1 MQSIRTR
8 QALTALALML
18 ALPAAAQQAPAPAA
32 EAPAA
37 PAAEAPAVGAA
48 PDATA
53 APAKPEVMEI
63 VKDTFGDW
71 QVRCAP
77 DGNQCM
83 MYQLAL
89 DNAKNPVAEVSILK
103 LPDTAEA
110 DAGVTVVTP
119 LGTLLTAGVAI
130 QVDTGDTQRYPFAWC
145 SQVGCFARF
154 GLTKPAI
161 DAMKRG
167 KSGKI
172 SLVSV
177 GRPEAPVVLALSLSG
192 FTAAFESLQPL
203 AEPAGA
209 PGAPAA
215 ATPAPLAP
223 KADDP
228 APLAPRN

>member
-1 MQSIRTR
+1 M
-8 QALTALALML
+8 
-18 ALPAAAQQAPAPAA
+18 
-32 EAPAA
+32 
-37 PAAEAPAVGAA
+37 
-48 PDATA
+48 
-53 APAKPEVMEI
+53 EV
-63 VKDTFGDW
+63 VKETFGDW

-77 DGNQCM
+77 DGNECM

-89 DNAKNPVAEVSILK
+89 DAAKNPVAEVSILK

-119 LGTLLTAGVAI
+119 LGTLLTAGVAVQI
-130 QVDTGDTQRYPFAWC
+130 DTGDTQRYPFSWC

-167 KSGKI
+167 KAGKI
-172 SLVSV
+172 SLISV
-177 GRPEAPVVLALSLSG
+177 GRPEAPVVLAMSLSG

-203 AEPAGA
+203 VEPAGA
-209 PGAPAA
+209 PGTGPAPSPA
-215 ATPAPLAP
+215 APLAP
-223 KADDP
+223 KPDDI